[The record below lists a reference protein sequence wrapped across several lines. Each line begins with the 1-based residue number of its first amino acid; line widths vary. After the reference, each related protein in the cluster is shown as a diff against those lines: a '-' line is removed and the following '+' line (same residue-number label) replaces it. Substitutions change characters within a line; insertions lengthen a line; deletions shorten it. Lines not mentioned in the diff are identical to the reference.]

1 MKGIMGEKMRTTAD
15 RIRHTI
21 LFEVLGLAI
30 SAPLASLILDKSLTL
45 IGSLSIMLSIT
56 AMGLNYLFNLYFD
69 KALLK
74 LGRPVNFRPVRMRV
88 LHAILFEGT
97 ILVLSIPMVAWWLN
111 VNLWTAFL
119 ADIGFSLFF
128 LVYAFI
134 YNWIYDVVFPVLVSN
149 EHL

>member
-1 MKGIMGEKMRTTAD
+1 MRTTAD

-30 SAPLASLILDKSLTL
+30 SAPLAALILDKSLTQV
-45 IGSLSIMLSIT
+45 GSLSIMLSIT
-56 AMGLNYLFNLYFD
+56 AMSLNYIFNLYFD
-69 KALLK
+69 KTLVK
-74 LGRPVNFRPVRMRV
+74 LGRPVNVRPVRMRV

-97 ILVLSIPMVAWWLN
+97 MLVLSIPMVAWWLD

-128 LVYAFI
+128 LVYTFI